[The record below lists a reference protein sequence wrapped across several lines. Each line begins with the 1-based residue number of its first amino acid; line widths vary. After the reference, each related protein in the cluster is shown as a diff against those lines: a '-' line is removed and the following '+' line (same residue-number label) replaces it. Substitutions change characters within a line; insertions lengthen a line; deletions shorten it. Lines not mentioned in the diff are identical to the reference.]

1 MDFGI
6 HKSPGPTPCRYKRMN
21 ICVPNFIVV
30 QSLSCVRLF
39 VTPWTPLS
47 STISW
52 SLLKFT
58 STESVM
64 PSNHLIPSHPLLLL
78 PSIFPRIRVFSNES
92 ILCIRWPKYWSFSL
106 HISSSNEHSGLISS
120 RTDWFDLPIVQGT
133 LKVLLQHHNLKASIL
148 RPSVIFMVH
157 LSHLYMSTG

>member
-1 MDFGI
+1 M
-6 HKSPGPTPCRYKRMN
+6 T

-30 QSLSCVRLF
+30 QSLRCVRLF

-52 SLLKFT
+52 SLLKFM
-58 STESVM
+58 SIESVM

-92 ILCIRWPKYWSFSL
+92 ILCIRWPKYWSFSF
-106 HISSSNEHSGLISS
+106 HISSSNEYLGLISF

-133 LKVLLQHHNLKASIL
+133 LKSLLQYHNLKASIL
-148 RPSVIFMVH
+148 RPSVIFMVQ